1 MEWNEIWQL
10 FSRVSGNNFLRA
22 EVPMYHV
29 CPDPKNCKTTHINC
43 TGGITKCFAII
54 ILVKVT
60 LKE

>member
-1 MEWNEIWQL
+1 MEWNEIRQL

-29 CPDPKNCKTTHINC
+29 YPDPKNCETTQ
-43 TGGITKCFAII
+43 CFAII